1 MLDAAFIVAGIAFFA
16 VSAGYAL
23 ICERL

>member
-1 MLDAAFIVAGIAFFA
+1 MWDVIFLGAGAVFFA
-16 VSAGYAL
+16 AAAGYAL